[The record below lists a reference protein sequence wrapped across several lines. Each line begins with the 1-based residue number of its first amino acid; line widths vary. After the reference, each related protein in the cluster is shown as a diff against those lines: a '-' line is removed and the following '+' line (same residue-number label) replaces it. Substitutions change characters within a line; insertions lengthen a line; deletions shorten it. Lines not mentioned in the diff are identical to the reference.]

1 MLSVVWKILSI
12 LGIIVLVLLA
22 VLLATVLLV
31 LFLPVAYRGEGS
43 AHQEEYRMSFRF
55 RWLLGLVRGRFTYDG
70 SGGLKIKV
78 LWLTLYDSGKR
89 QDSRTEK
96 GRAKE
101 NKAPKD
107 KTEDRKTKESIAK
120 EEIAKQEIVKQE
132 IVKQE
137 KGKESSEKENSE
149 IENSEKETESPVGSE
164 TVSSAEGESSS
175 DRLSG
180 LKEKLQAAL
189 AIVLDEDNQALTGYA
204 LNRLGRILR
213 SIRPRSLHLE
223 ALIGTGEPDT
233 TGYLYG
239 AFWALRPFLSRKSHI
254 VITPDFERQILE
266 GEASF
271 CGRVMAAVLLH
282 HIVRVILDKRL
293 RRLLD
298 LLQNIQNS
306 GKTDTN

>member
-43 AHQEEYRMSFRF
+43 AHQGKYRMCFRF

-132 IVKQE
+132 
-137 KGKESSEKENSE
+137 KGKESLEKENSE
-149 IENSEKETESPVGSE
+149 KENSEKETESPVGSE

-271 CGRVMAAVLLH
+271 RGRVMAAVLLH

>member
-12 LGIIVLVLLA
+12 LGIIVLILLA
-22 VLLATVLLV
+22 VLLTTVLLV

-43 AHQEEYRMSFRF
+43 ANQGEYQMRFRF

-70 SGGLKIKV
+70 SGELKIKA
-78 LWLTLYDSGKR
+78 LWLTLYDSGGKR
-89 QDSRTEK
+89 
-96 GRAKE
+96 
-101 NKAPKD
+101 
-107 KTEDRKTKESIAK
+107 
-120 EEIAKQEIVKQE
+120 
-132 IVKQE
+132 QE
-137 KGKESSEKENSE
+137 KGK
-149 IENSEKETESPVGSE
+149 ENSEKETETPVGSE
-164 TVSSAEGESSS
+164 TVSSAESEGNADSADQGAPSQERQSGEQTSAARESSS

-223 ALIGTGEPDT
+223 ALIGTGQPDT

-239 AFWALRPFLSRKSHI
+239 AFWALRPFVSRRSHI

-271 CGRVMAAVLLH
+271 RGRVMAVVLLH